1 MVRKVKAYK
10 NTLIL
15 LIIITAVAVDIS
27 VPVLTVITEHF
38 GVSSD
43 RSLFIISS
51 FLAGY
56 GLSMIPVGLLS
67 DRYGRIPVMYIGLAV
82 YILGGV
88 FTVYAP
94 SFEILLWGRFF
105 QGIGG
110 GVGPVNA
117 RAIAR
122 DLASGKDLAV
132 LMSTITMGLF
142 FAPIISPILGSQL
155 NEYFGWQAAL
165 WVAPLLGVICI
176 VSVWKNAYRTASV
189 PNNPTSFFRQITRSM
204 QLFFASKQSLWA
216 LLIIMVSFAGFQIIL
231 ASSSLLMVDIYGIE
245 TNKVGIIFGSTATL
259 MVLAIYYN
267 KRKSATVSP
276 EKLLKYGII
285 LTILAALGLIG
296 CYVLGAVPFW
306 LVWAF
311 IAIYI
316 TANGFI
322 LPNTSTLALDPLS
335 NIAGFAASIF
345 GAGMILSSSLAI
357 MVAAMVYNGTLI
369 SITAGIIICSVLT
382 CLIFF
387 SGSYFRNK

>member
-1 MVRKVKAYK
+1 MVLRR
-10 NTLIL
+10 T
-15 LIIITAVAVDIS
+15 
-27 VPVLTVITEHF
+27 
-38 GVSSD
+38 
-43 RSLFIISS
+43 R
-51 FLAGY
+51 
-56 GLSMIPVGLLS
+56 
-67 DRYGRIPVMYIGLAV
+67 
-82 YILGGV
+82 
-88 FTVYAP
+88 
-94 SFEILLWGRFF
+94 
-105 QGIGG
+105 
-110 GVGPVNA
+110 
-117 RAIAR
+117 
-122 DLASGKDLAV
+122 
-132 LMSTITMGLF
+132 
-142 FAPIISPILGSQL
+142 LGS
-155 NEYFGWQAAL
+155 Y
-165 WVAPLLGVICI
+165 LG
-176 VSVWKNAYRTASV
+176 R
-189 PNNPTSFFRQITRSM
+189 RQH
-204 QLFFASKQSLWA
+204 
-216 LLIIMVSFAGFQIIL
+216 
-231 ASSSLLMVDIYGIE
+231 
-245 TNKVGIIFGSTATL
+245 L